1 MDVRRRALCATWLAS
16 AAVGASPPAGP
27 CRVVGSAD
35 PPYRL
40 FQGPGQVG
48 GLYFELLMAAAER
61 AGWPLHFDE
70 MPQSRALL
78 ELRQGTADLM
88 VGPLRH
94 PERERYLTYS
104 RIALPAED
112 KSVYTRGRSVRELG
126 DLHGLVVGVQRGKR
140 YGAAFDALQ
149 DIRRTELSDYGV
161 ALRMLELGR
170 LDAVIAPERQ
180 ADLVR
185 TQLGLTLVHKQPL
198 VLPGDTPYV
207 VVGKSSPWRARLPEL
222 ERGFDA
228 IQKDGTWARILSRY

>member
-1 MDVRRRALCATWLAS
+1 MDVRRRGLWATWWVS
-16 AAVGASPPAGP
+16 AAVGATPPTVP

-40 FQGPGQVG
+40 FQAQGQVA
-48 GLYFELLMAAAER
+48 GLYFELLKAAAEH
-61 AGWPLHFDE
+61 AGWPLRFDE

-78 ELRQGTADLM
+78 ELRHGTADLM

-94 PERERYLTYS
+94 PDRERYLAYS

-112 KSVYTRGRSVRELG
+112 KGVYTQGRLVRELG
-126 DLHGLVVGVQRGKR
+126 DLRGLVVGVQRGKR

-149 DIRRTELSDYGV
+149 DIRRTELTDYGV

-170 LDAVIAPERQ
+170 LDAVVAPERE

-185 TQLGLTLVHKQPL
+185 TQLGLTQVHKQPL

-207 VVGKSSPWRARLPEL
+207 VVAKSSPWRARLPEL